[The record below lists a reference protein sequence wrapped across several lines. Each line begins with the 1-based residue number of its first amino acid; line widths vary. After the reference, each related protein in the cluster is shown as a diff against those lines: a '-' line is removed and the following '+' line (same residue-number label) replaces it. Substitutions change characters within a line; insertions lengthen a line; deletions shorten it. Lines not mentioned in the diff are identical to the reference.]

1 MNRRHIPRI
10 KRLRKMILERNK
22 INAANFMDH
31 LAELFGDRT
40 IVLLEEP
47 TPYGFLP
54 ASELSYNNLLEIVN
68 RMGNSLRQLGIR
80 RGDRVVLYMRN
91 RLELAL
97 ASYALFKIGAVA
109 IPLNHLLR
117 GNEVDFIVRDCEAE
131 VVITHRP
138 VFDTGIKSFD
148 KIPRVKRWI
157 FHERADNTPEGGVAW
172 LEELEEA
179 SPYLVASHV
188 EPDDAV
194 GIFYTSGTTGF
205 PKGALMTSENLM
217 VNNVRMPGLLSSFA
231 PAGKRNRDIGLAVQ
245 PISHI
250 MGFGLFLMRLA
261 VGMPFVVME
270 RFDPEKVMEAIE
282 KHGVTMFVGVPAMY
296 AMMNKAGAGSKYDLS
311 SVRIWISGSDVLPP
325 EQRDA
330 FKKYGRFHILGKP
343 LGDAM
348 FIEGYGQAETSPIST
363 IKPDLPITRGAGCI
377 GWPLPG
383 VKIRIV
389 DENGE
394 DVKQGQVGE
403 LWVQGKHVMKGY
415 WRDEKASREAFRDGW
430 FRTGDLVRKDKYGL
444 LYLVDR
450 EKDVIKVGGYSV
462 FSREVEEEMLSH
474 PDVREAAVFG
484 VPDEIKGQLPVAVV
498 TLEEGAEITPEQLM
512 EWARENIA
520 PYKVPRFI
528 DVVEEL
534 PRGPTLKVD
543 KKLLRN
549 RYAHMLAR
557 QSGGKKKDEKSA

>member
-1 MNRRHIPRI
+1 MNRKNIPTTR
-10 KRLRKMILERNK
+10 RLRKMILERNK
-22 INAANFMDH
+22 INAANFLDH

-40 IVLLEEP
+40 IALLEEK
-47 TPYGFLP
+47 TPYGFLS
-54 ASELSYNNLLEIVN
+54 ADELGYDNLLEIVN

-80 RGDRVVLYMRN
+80 SGDRVVLYMRN

-97 ASYALFKIGAVA
+97 ASYAVFKIGAVA
-109 IPLNHLLR
+109 NPLNHLLR
-117 GNEVDFIVRDCEAE
+117 GNEVDFIVRDCDAE
-131 VVITHRP
+131 TLITHRS
-138 VFDTGIKSFD
+138 VFDAGIKSFD
-148 KIPRVKRWI
+148 KIPQVKQWI
-157 FHERADNTPEGGVAW
+157 FHEQADNTPEGGVAW
-172 LEELEEA
+172 LEKLDEA
-179 SPYLVASHV
+179 APYLVASHV
-188 EPDDAV
+188 EPDDVV

-217 VNNVRMPGLLSSFA
+217 VNNIRMPGLLTSFA
-231 PAGKRNRDIGLAVQ
+231 PAKKRNRDVGMAVQ

-261 VGMPFVVME
+261 MGVPFVVME
-270 RFDPEKVMEAIE
+270 RFDPEKVMEAIQ

-330 FKKYGRFHILGKP
+330 FKKYGRFHLLGRA

-348 FIEGYGQAETSPIST
+348 FFEGYGQAETSPIST

-394 DVKQGQVGE
+394 DVKRGQVGE

-415 WRDEKASREAFRDGW
+415 WRDEKASREAFQEGW
-430 FRTGDLVRKDKYGL
+430 FRTGDLVKRDKFGL

-462 FSREVEEEMLSH
+462 FSREVEEEVLQH

-484 VPDEIKGQLPVAVV
+484 VPDEIKGQLPVAIV
-498 TLEEGAEITPEQLM
+498 TIEEGSETTPEELM

-520 PYKVPRFI
+520 PYKVPRLI
-528 DVVEEL
+528 DVVPEL

-549 RYAHMLAR
+549 RYAQLLSE
-557 QSGGKKKDEKSA
+557 QSREKGKGEEPA